1 MARVTFRSAT
11 TDARTAAML
20 TEVEKILKRR
30 LRIAQGSYSLR
41 VSASASTH
49 KGGGAVDV
57 ATKYQGLTRR
67 QKLDTVAAL
76 RRVGFAAWLR
86 EETPNVWGEHIHCV
100 ALACPDLSRSAAAQG
115 LAYLHGYDGLAGE
128 GGKRPDPQASLG
140 VKPTTW
146 EAYLQSKKPS
156 RGRATITALRGA
168 WSRREPSPTARGV
181 RHRKVGESF
190 TYVAVRVV
198 DGDAWLRT
206 PAGNWIRS
214 AKTSRGA

>member
-20 TEVEKILKRR
+20 TEVEKIVGRR
-30 LRIAQGSYSLR
+30 LRIAQGSYSAR

-57 ATKYQGLTRR
+57 ATKYQSLSRR

-86 EETPNVWGEHIHCV
+86 EETPGVWGEHIHCI
-100 ALACPDLSRSAAAQG
+100 AIGCPDLSTSAEHQVE
-115 LAYLHGYDGLAGE
+115 AYHRGRDGLLGN
-128 GGKRPDPQASLG
+128 RPDPQASLG

-146 EAYLQSKKPS
+146 EAYLQSKKPP
-156 RGRATITALRGA
+156 RGRATVTDPDGA
-168 WSRREPSPTARGV
+168 PVRREPGGHSRIV
-181 RHRKVGESF
+181 RRRPKGSTF
-190 TYVAVRVV
+190 TYTAVRVV
-198 DGDAWLRT
+198 GGVAYLRT
-206 PAGNWIRS
+206 VAGNWIRS
-214 AKTSRGA
+214 SKTSRGA

>member
-20 TEVEKILKRR
+20 TEVEKIVGRR
-30 LRIAQGSYSLR
+30 LRIAQGSYSAR

-57 ATKYQGLTRR
+57 ATKYQSLSRR

-86 EETPNVWGEHIHCV
+86 EETPVVWGEHIHCI
-100 ALACPDLSRSAAAQG
+100 AIGCPDLSASAEHQVE
-115 LAYLHGYDGLAGE
+115 AYHRGRDGLLGN
-128 GGKRPDPQASLG
+128 RPDPQSSLG

-198 DGDAWLRT
+198 DGITWLRT